1 MWVSGVNA
9 FTRVGFIIGTLM
21 LNSCLNISD
30 AGTVTADYKIM
41 TPLLQSNII
50 RGNGATQITLDDN
63 VISTGDL
70 NSVKSWSRIT
80 GNINLLDN
88 TANYIYIYIYILE

>member
-41 TPLLQSNII
+41 TPLL
-50 RGNGATQITLDDN
+50 
-63 VISTGDL
+63 
-70 NSVKSWSRIT
+70 
-80 GNINLLDN
+80 
-88 TANYIYIYIYILE
+88 